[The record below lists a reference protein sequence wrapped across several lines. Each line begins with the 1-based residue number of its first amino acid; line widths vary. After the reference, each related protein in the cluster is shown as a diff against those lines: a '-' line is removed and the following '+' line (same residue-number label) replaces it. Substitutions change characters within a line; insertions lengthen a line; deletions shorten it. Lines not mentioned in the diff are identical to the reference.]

1 MRQTTI
7 AKQVELSGIGLHKAV
22 VVRLRLEP
30 LDAGSGIVFYRE
42 DQAKTIELKPE
53 NVVDTKM
60 ATVIGK
66 DGVVIS
72 TIEHLMS
79 AISASG
85 IDNLRIVID
94 NDEVPIMEGSSAA
107 FCMLLEEA
115 GIKELDAAKKILVV
129 KKTVEVREG
138 DKFVRLS
145 PASECRYSYEI
156 KFDHPLIQV
165 QRYDFVFTRENFK
178 NEIGR
183 ARTFGF
189 LKEVQYLRSIGLA
202 KGGSLEN
209 AIVLDDFKILNP
221 EGLRFDDEFVRHK
234 ILDAIGDMT
243 LLGMPFIGH
252 YEASAGSHKLNHLLT
267 KKILE
272 SVENYEIVE
281 LHIEKEGEKE
291 VVLESVRS

>member
-1 MRQTTI
+1 
-7 AKQVELSGIGLHKAV
+7 

-115 GIKELDAAKKILVV
+115 GIKELDAAKKVLVV
-129 KKTVEVREG
+129 KKAVEVREG

-234 ILDAIGDMT
+234 VLDAIGDMT

-267 KKILE
+267 KKLLE
-272 SVENYEIVE
+272 SAENYEIVE

>member
-1 MRQTTI
+1 MKQTTI

-42 DQAKTIELKPE
+42 DKAKTIELTPE

-94 NDEVPIMEGSSAA
+94 NDEVPIMEGSSSS

-115 GIKELDAAKKILVV
+115 GLKELNAAKKVLIV
-129 KKTVEVREG
+129 KKPVEVREG

-145 PASECRYSYEI
+145 PDKECKYSYEI
-156 KFDHPLIQV
+156 KFEHPLIQV
-165 QRYDFVFTRENFK
+165 QKYDFVFTKENYQ

-209 AIVLDDFKILNP
+209 AIVLDEHKILNP

-234 ILDAIGDMT
+234 VLDAIGDMT
-243 LLGMPFIGH
+243 LLGMHFIGH

-267 KKILE
+267 KKLLE
-272 SVENYEIVE
+272 SEENYEIVE
-281 LHIEKEGEKE
+281 LSFDEEKEKILATE
-291 VVLESVRS
+291 RA

>member
-1 MRQTTI
+1 MKQTTI

-115 GIKELDAAKKILVV
+115 GIKELDAAKKVLVV
-129 KKTVEVREG
+129 KKAVEVREG

-234 ILDAIGDMT
+234 VLDAIGDMT

-267 KKILE
+267 KKLLE
-272 SVENYEIVE
+272 SAENYEIVE